1 MVFERIGVR
10 EMGRKSFSA
19 SLITFFF
26 GIGITSA
33 SFHRSGTRFQQR
45 VRKSQKQNLLRSSL
59 VYCQDLMLSHF
70 LDLKV
75 PCKHVEQIYD
85 ISLGNSDKGV
95 MEFVVERKLWLI

>member
-33 SFHRSGTRFQQR
+33 SFHRSGTKVSQIDELKISATGEEISKA
-45 VRKSQKQNLLRSSL
+45 KSFKIQLGILSGPDAFPFFRLESSL
-59 VYCQDLMLSHF
+59 
-70 LDLKV
+70 
-75 PCKHVEQIYD
+75 
-85 ISLGNSDKGV
+85 
-95 MEFVVERKLWLI
+95 